1 LKQDKLIAWRKY
13 NGLTQKDMADKL
25 GISWRTYANKERG
38 FTQFKLEEMFAIA
51 KILNKTLDE
60 VFSPPKQEGD

>member
-25 GISWRTYANKERG
+25 GINWRTYANKERG
-38 FTQFKLEEMFAIA
+38 ITQFKLEEMFTIA
-51 KILNKTLDE
+51 RILNKTLDE
-60 VFSPPKQEGD
+60 VFSPPEKEGS